1 MTRSWDG
8 VHALVVGIGVAGY
21 AAATGLL
28 NVGARVTVLDDRDS
42 DPNREKATIVEALGG
57 VVRLGAGTTTG
68 DPAALLAGVDL
79 VVVTPGLPPTAA
91 LPVAARSAGIDV
103 LGEVDLA
110 WRLRGVV
117 AGEDKAAAWIG
128 LTGTN
133 GKTTTVEMLASML
146 RAGGLRAEAVGN
158 IGLPVTDAVLD
169 PQPHDVLA
177 VELSSHQLYWSGGLA
192 LRAAAVL
199 NIEDDHLEWHGSA
212 AAYATAKGKIYEGCQ
227 VACVYNPAYPVTE
240 ELVRAADVQEE
251 CRAIGFTTGVPAA
264 GMVGVVDGVIA
275 DRAFVENRATSA
287 AELVRLDELP
297 STAPHNVA
305 NAVAAATLARAHG
318 VRPEAVRN
326 GLRSYRIGAHRVEH
340 VRQVDGV
347 AYVDDSKATNAHAA
361 NASLQAYDPV
371 VWVAGG
377 EAKGQTFDSLV
388 TQVRDR
394 LRAAVLLGVDRDVIR
409 DALERHAPDV
419 PVVEVPGT
427 DTGVM
432 DRVVEQAAALARPG
446 DTVLLAPGCASR
458 DIFAD
463 YAQRGAAFAAAA
475 GRLDQRQE

>member
-240 ELVRAADVQEE
+240 ELVRAADVQEG

-297 STAPHNVA
+297 STAPHNIA
-305 NAVAAATLARAHG
+305 NAVAELVAVFVVVLLEPAGADTEDEPAATDVVDGARHVG
-318 VRPEAVRN
+318 QQLRVAVAVAGDQRTDLHSRR
-326 GLRSYRIGAHRVEH
+326 GLRPRAEHGPAFEVLALRLAVERVE
-340 VRQVDGV
+340 V
-347 AYVDDSKATNAHAA
+347 
-361 NASLQAYDPV
+361 
-371 VWVAGG
+371 
-377 EAKGQTFDSLV
+377 
-388 TQVRDR
+388 
-394 LRAAVLLGVDRDVIR
+394 
-409 DALERHAPDV
+409 V
-419 PVVEVPGT
+419 PVVDDV
-427 DTGVM
+427 DAHVF
-432 DRVVEQAAALARPG
+432 Q
-446 DTVLLAPGCASR
+446 
-458 DIFAD
+458 I
-463 YAQRGAAFAAAA
+463 
-475 GRLDQRQE
+475 GRAHV